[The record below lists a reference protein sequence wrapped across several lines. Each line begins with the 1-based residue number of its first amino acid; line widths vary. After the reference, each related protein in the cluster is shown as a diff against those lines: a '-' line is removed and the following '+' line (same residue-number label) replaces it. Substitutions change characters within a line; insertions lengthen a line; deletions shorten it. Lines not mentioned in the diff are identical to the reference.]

1 MNNRGART
9 NVDKHYMCS
18 MYSTYGKE
26 KCSIHYIQYKVLYA
40 VVLERLRYWI
50 KQARADENKLLTRLQ
65 KSDNKHRNSEIAH
78 AKKELTRAEKR
89 LKELDNLFVKMYEDR
104 ANGTVTERNFTMLS
118 EKYQQ
123 EQIKLEEQLTALR
136 SKLESSEQDKQGA
149 EHWVKLIRKYTD
161 LTELTAPLL
170 NELIEKI
177 VVHEGVRDDSGNRT
191 QEVDIYY
198 RFVGMID

>member
-1 MNNRGART
+1 MNNGT
-9 NVDKHYMCS
+9 HTI
-18 MYSTYGKE
+18 TYLFRK
-26 KCSIHYIQYKVLYA
+26 I
-40 VVLERLRYWI
+40 LERLRYWI
-50 KQARADENKLLTRLQ
+50 KQAHTDESKLLERLQ
-65 KSDNKHRNSEIAH
+65 KSDNKHRDSEITH
-78 AKKELTRAEKR
+78 AKKESARAEKR

-104 ANGTVTERNFTMLS
+104 VNGTVTERNFTMLS

-123 EQIKLEEQLTALR
+123 EHIKLEEQLTALR

-177 VVHEGVRDDSGNRT
+177 VVHEGVRNDSGNRT